1 MSTNIEQILRDQKD
15 ELTNTD
21 YNHLV
26 ARQEEQLI
34 DLDSNLAQVVI
45 GVRRCGKSTLCQKV
59 LTESGVNFAYV
70 NFDDEELASL
80 QANELNDVI
89 QTLYRINGPFTHLFM
104 DEVQNIPKWHLFVNR
119 LLRQGHHLIL
129 TGSNANLLSGE
140 LATHLTGRYNEI
152 RLFPFSFAD
161 FCLSKGL
168 SVTQRTTKA
177 IGLLD
182 NALDT
187 YLQDG
192 GLPETLFTQRQDKY
206 VTSLLNAIIS
216 KDICRRYKVRYKK
229 TLQQMADGL
238 LDHFCQET
246 SYPSLQENYQLS
258 SVHTAKNYL
267 SYLENAFLLRLVPR
281 FSFKSIERQTLRKV
295 YSIDNAFV
303 TNHDDA
309 LQTENLGWR
318 LENVVA
324 IELYRRMEY
333 DTQQLFY
340 IRQNKSYEVDFVIV
354 NRNKV
359 TQLIQVTYDFTA
371 PRAKLYNREIG
382 GLVKGAAATG
392 CKNLTLIMLTGEP
405 GDVEVD
411 GLTLHKVLARDWLLK
426 DDVL

>member
-89 QTLYRINGPFTHLFM
+89 QTLYRINGPFTHLLM

-161 FCLSKGL
+161 ICLSKGL

-192 GLPETLFTQRQDKY
+192 GLPETLFTHRQDKY
-206 VTSLLNAIIS
+206 VASLLNAIIS

-426 DDVL
+426 IE

>member
-1 MSTNIEQILRDQKD
+1 MSTNIEQILRDQKE
-15 ELTNTD
+15 ELTATD

-59 LTESGVNFAYV
+59 LVESGVNFAYV

-206 VTSLLNAIIS
+206 VTSLLDAIIS

-246 SYPSLQENYQLS
+246 SYPNIQENYQLS

-354 NRNKV
+354 NRNKI
-359 TQLIQVTYDFTA
+359 TQLIQVTYDFTS

-392 CKNLTLIMLTGEP
+392 CKNLTLIMLTGET

-411 GLTLHKVLARDWLLK
+411 GLTIHKVLARDWLLK
-426 DDVL
+426 IE